1 MSSPRWK
8 GSDPLGNRSRWLVLA
23 AFGSLVAS
31 SQILWLAFAPITP
44 QAGDALDVS
53 EGAIGTLAV
62 VNPLMY
68 VLLAIPAGR
77 WMDRRFGSALAAGAV
92 LTASG
97 ALLRV
102 VDTSSY
108 GWM

>member
-1 MSSPRWK
+1 
-8 GSDPLGNRSRWLVLA
+8 LVLA

-44 QAGDALDVS
+44 QASQDLGVS

-68 VLLAIPAGR
+68 VLLAIPTGR
-77 WMDRRFGSALAAGAV
+77 
-92 LTASG
+92 
-97 ALLRV
+97 
-102 VDTSSY
+102 
-108 GWM
+108 